1 MGKENRKAEQKANEL
16 LERARSSA
24 DYVFDTLQDL
34 QRQKE
39 SADFKQKLEQTRENV
54 RQKLGMVSKDTR
66 MAEKIEAEYL
76 PPRELV
82 VGDSVELA
90 DLGKVGEIASI
101 DGENATVA
109 IGSAKIKTKLSK
121 LRLVEQKKP
130 QKSTATH
137 TPRKAANVTTEID
150 VRGDTCDEAIFVID
164 KFLDDAVLSS
174 LNTVRVIHGKGT
186 GALRKGLWDYFKHDP
201 RVKEYRLGTF
211 GEGDAGVTVLTLK

>member
-1 MGKENRKAEQKANEL
+1 MPKPKKCARNSTRASKRKT
-16 LERARSSA
+16 ARPSKKQTSFWNA
-24 DYVFDTLQDL
+24 PFECGLCVDTLQDL

-54 RQKLGMVSKDTR
+54 RKRLGMVSKDTR

-130 QKSTATH
+130 AKIDRH
-137 TPRKAANVTTEID
+137 PYAAQGGK
-150 VRGDTCDEAIFVID
+150 RY
-164 KFLDDAVLSS
+164 
-174 LNTVRVIHGKGT
+174 HGNRC
-186 GALRKGLWDYFKHDP
+186 ARRYLR
-201 RVKEYRLGTF
+201 
-211 GEGDAGVTVLTLK
+211 